1 MEEFRVKVRR
11 FSNKDN
17 RVEKVNY
24 TALIIVTLLEVLLI
38 LALSVQTFAVKTDYG
53 MLGLIPLIVMLVGCI
68 VNWCY
73 YFKDKS
79 SNKLRYIMLATYL
92 VGYAYLMFT
101 GTRIMVSTYIY
112 PILVVAILYYDRK
125 FNAIMCGIA
134 AGISVIRALI
144 WMPSGYLISD
154 DEALSSIVL
163 SCLIFW
169 VIFIAGKTAK
179 QFDHDAIH
187 TMQDEKKMQDI
198 MVQDIL
204 KISAAVRNEVVDTD
218 QLVDNVRTSSDV
230 VHNSIKEISVSTQ
243 VTAESVQEQTTMTSQ
258 IREAVG
264 ETAEN
269 AKIMVQAAADSAK
282 MIDESMEVMNNM
294 RQSAAKIGETNALV
308 AESMSQLQEKAK
320 EVQQITEVIFSISS
334 QTNLLALNASIE
346 SARAG
351 EAGKG
356 FAVVADQIRELAEQT
371 RQSTE
376 KISGIIEELN
386 VDAQNASQVVN
397 TSIEAMSEQNEMIE
411 NASDGFVSIRDNV
424 DTLAQKVDDIDKKI
438 ENLVSSNDTIIE
450 SISQLSATSEEVSA
464 SAQEAEER
472 SQQNQRETQQAK
484 QLLNKMLDTVHEFTK
499 YQNDSQGD
507 K

>member
-11 FSNKDN
+11 YSNKDN
-17 RVEKVNY
+17 RVEKVNH
-24 TALIIVTLLEVLLI
+24 TVLVILTLLEVLLI
-38 LALSVQTFAVKTDYG
+38 LALALQTFGVKTDYG
-53 MLGLIPLIVMLVGCI
+53 MLGLIPLIVMLAGCVI
-68 VNWCY
+68 NWCG
-73 YFKDKS
+73 YFKNKS
-79 SNKLRYIMLATYL
+79 SNRLRYIMMASYM
-92 VGYAYLMFT
+92 VGYAYLMCT

-112 PILVVAILYYDRK
+112 PILVVTILYYDRK
-125 FNAIMCGIA
+125 FDAIMCGIA
-134 AGISVIRALI
+134 AAISIVRAII
-144 WMPSGYLISD
+144 WMPSGYLIEDS
-154 DEALSSIVL
+154 EALTSIVL

-169 VIFIAGKTAK
+169 IIFVTGKIAK

-204 KISAAVRNEVVDTD
+204 KISAAVRNEVTDTD
-218 QLVDNVRTSSDV
+218 QLVENVRNSSDI
-230 VHNSIKEISVSTQ
+230 VHSSIKEISVSTQ
-243 VTAESVQEQTTMTSQ
+243 VTAESVQEQTTMTSK

-269 AKIMVQAAADSAK
+269 AKIMVQAAEDSAK

-294 RQSAAKIGETNALV
+294 RESAARIGETNALV
-308 AESMSQLQEKAK
+308 AESMNQLQEKAK

-397 TSIEAMSEQNEMIE
+397 TSIEAMNEQNEMIE

-424 DTLAQKVDDIDKKI
+424 DTLAQRVDDIDKKI
-438 ENLVSSNDTIIE
+438 ENLVSSNDNIIE

-472 SQQNQRETQQAK
+472 SEQNQKETQQAK
-484 QLLNKMLDTVHEFTK
+484 QLLNKVLDTVQEFTK
-499 YQNDSQGD
+499 YQNNLESDE
-507 K
+507 